1 MGLRSRLNRM
11 GNPFDWSA
19 RKRRGSGQ
27 NSADAYDHHYF
38 DDVDFPFGSTWD
50 AFGRMGNKRHPAE
63 SADRSG
69 FFDYVPQE
77 FRQYVP
83 ESFGSHFRGH
93 DGRQPHGHP
102 HQQQQQQPPQ
112 AQQQQPPPQQPHQ
125 QQQAPPQQQQNY
137 QQTGSKSNL
146 CDAAIQTDDLGNQN
160 NGDRRDGPNN
170 TEHGK
175 HFNYKIQY
183 HSFLIEIFET
193 ILTFSTRKIHIISL
207 FETHCEDKSL
217 KVIKLLLIKLFL
229 LQIIEMALM

>member
-27 NSADAYDHHYF
+27 NAADAYDHHYF

-50 AFGRMGNKRHPAE
+50 AFGRMGNKRHPTE

-83 ESFGSHFRGH
+83 EHFGSHFRGH
-93 DGRQPHGHP
+93 EGRQPHGAHP
-102 HQQQQQQPPQ
+102 QQPQQPQQQQQQPPPPPPQ
-112 AQQQQPPPQQPHQ
+112 PQQQQHYQ
-125 QQQAPPQQQQNY
+125 QQQATPQ

-146 CDAAIQTDDLGNQN
+146 CDAAIQTDDLGTQN
-160 NGDRRDGPNN
+160 NGDGKDGPKN

-175 HFNYKIQY
+175 CISNNRRI
-183 HSFLIEIFET
+183 S
-193 ILTFSTRKIHIISL
+193 ILK
-207 FETHCEDKSL
+207 
-217 KVIKLLLIKLFL
+217 
-229 LQIIEMALM
+229 A